1 MATIITFYKPQS
13 FQEGSR
19 AAPREEFGKIIQF
32 PGSHI
37 EEGGTADF
45 DPAVPA
51 RSSLVKVEKKRE
63 RSATKQTQ
71 SIGSFRVER
80 LKADDRKQ
88 LLAATGKNTYLCH
101 LRSL

>member
-1 MATIITFYKPQS
+1 MATIIKFYKLQS

-19 AAPREEFGKIIQF
+19 AARREELRKIIQ
-32 PGSHI
+32 PPRSHI
-37 EEGGTADF
+37 EKGGTAEF

-71 SIGSFRVER
+71 SIGSFGIER
-80 LKADDRKQ
+80 LKAHGRKQ
-88 LLAATGKNTYLCH
+88 LLTATGKDTY
-101 LRSL
+101 

>member
-51 RSSLVKVEKKRE
+51 RSSLVKVEKKERE
-63 RSATKQTQ
+63 ICNKTDA
-71 SIGSFRVER
+71 INR
-80 LKADDRKQ
+80 LIP
-88 LLAATGKNTYLCH
+88 
-101 LRSL
+101 S

>member
-32 PGSHI
+32 PVSHI
-37 EEGGTADF
+37 GECGTADF

-51 RSSLVKVEKKRE
+51 RSSLEKVEKNE
-63 RSATKQTQ
+63 RYAATKQTW

-80 LKADDRKQ
+80 LKANDRKQ
-88 LLAATGKNTYLCH
+88 LLPATGKNTYLCH